1 MKEQELEI
9 PTDDG
14 LIGCYAASPSEPG
27 PFPAVILYMD
37 APGIREELREFARH
51 IASQGYFCLLPDM
64 FYRLD
69 NSRFDLSLG
78 DDEIRRMFTA
88 VSSLTLAMVKSD
100 TASLLSF
107 LQNNN
112 DTTEKTGIIG
122 YCMSG
127 RYVVAAAADFPSQ
140 IHAVASL
147 YGVGIVTADEDS
159 PHLKASEIEAE
170 LYLGFAETDHYVEDN
185 VIPDLRVALEAAK
198 VTHVIETHPG
208 TEHGFCFP
216 GRGPLYNKAAAEKVW
231 DIVFDLFNRTLTT
244 DKS

>member
-9 PTDDG
+9 PSDDG

-37 APGIREELREFARH
+37 APGIREELRDFTRR

-64 FYRLD
+64 YYRLD
-69 NSRFDLSLG
+69 NARFDLSLG
-78 DDEIRRMFTA
+78 EDEIERMFTA
-88 VSSLTLAMVKSD
+88 ASSLTLPMVKSD

-107 LQNNN
+107 LQSNS
-112 DTTEKTGIIG
+112 DTTGKTGIIG

-127 RYVVAAAADFPSQ
+127 RYVVAAAADFPTQ

-147 YGVGIVTADEDS
+147 YGVGIVTDSEES
-159 PHLKASEIEAE
+159 PHLKANQIEAE
-170 LYLGFAETDHYVEDN
+170 LYLGFAEIDHYVGDN
-185 VIPDLRVALEAAK
+185 EIPDLREALDAAK
-198 VTHVIETHPG
+198 VVHKIEVYPD

-216 GRGPLYNKAAAEKVW
+216 GRGPQYNEEAAERVW
-231 DIVFDLFNRTLTT
+231 GIVFDLFNRTLTEG
-244 DKS
+244 KS